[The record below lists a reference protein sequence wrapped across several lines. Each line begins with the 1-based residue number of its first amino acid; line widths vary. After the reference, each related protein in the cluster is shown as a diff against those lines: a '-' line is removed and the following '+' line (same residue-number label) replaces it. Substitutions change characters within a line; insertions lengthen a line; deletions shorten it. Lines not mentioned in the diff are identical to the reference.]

1 VIPRAHAAIVVAA
14 VLFGSTFIVVQDAIE
29 DVDPIAFL
37 AVRFLA
43 GAVACV
49 PFAARRS
56 GHRRTPAD
64 RGDGAEN
71 GMRPGLAA
79 AGWWTGAAL
88 LAGYVFQ
95 TVGLQYTTSSVS
107 AFVTYLLV
115 VLVPVLSALL
125 LRQWP
130 SRPVGIGIVLATAG
144 LVALTG
150 GVGQIGKGEL
160 LTLGCALAFAVHIL
174 LLSEWSPRFPTAA
187 LNAVQ
192 LAVVGG
198 VCLIVGAFTGGYA
211 FPAQAWAAALYTG
224 IVVSAGA
231 LGLQVWG
238 QRRVGASRTSLLL
251 MIEPVAAAV
260 LGAIAG
266 ERLGIKG
273 MIGAALIL
281 AGIAVAEAPIARRL
295 ASARS

>member
-1 VIPRAHAAIVVAA
+1 VILRAHAAIVVAA
-14 VLFGSTFIVVQDAIE
+14 VLFGSTFIVVKDAIE

-43 GAVACV
+43 GAIACV
-49 PFAARRS
+49 PFMKRR
-56 GHRRTPAD
+56 PD
-64 RGDGAEN
+64 RGL
-71 GMRPGLAA
+71 MT

-95 TVGLQYTTSSVS
+95 TIGLQYTTSSVS

-125 LRQWP
+125 LRQLP
-130 SRPVGIGIVLATAG
+130 SRPVLIGIVLATAG

-150 GVGQIGKGEL
+150 GVDQIGKGEV

-192 LAVVGG
+192 LAVVGA
-198 VCLIVGAFTGGYA
+198 VCLMVGAFTGGYA
-211 FPAQAWAAALYTG
+211 FPAKAWAAAIYTG
-224 IVVSAGA
+224 LVVSAGA
-231 LGLQVWG
+231 LGLQVWA

-251 MIEPVAAAV
+251 MVEPVAAAV